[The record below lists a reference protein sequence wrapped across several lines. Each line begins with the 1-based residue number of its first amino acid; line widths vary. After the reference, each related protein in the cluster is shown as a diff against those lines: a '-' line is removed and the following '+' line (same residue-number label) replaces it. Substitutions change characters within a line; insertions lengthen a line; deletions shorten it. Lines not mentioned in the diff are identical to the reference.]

1 MSAYGVRTAANP
13 RPRNRPARYVVAV
26 VIGAVVLLVV
36 AGNSLL
42 DYVFIDSIPG
52 RATLYGLVAVAL
64 IAVGTYIQ
72 ARAFNRDPVTRRR
85 HLIRAGVLL
94 GLAAM
99 LWLLISDLFLFA
111 QSAGPGVAAVCALA
125 CVPTTAFGLWVVR
138 RIDRNEKEPW
148 RLVLVAAAWGAVVAT
163 SLVIWVETLWQ
174 LIAIN
179 TLVPGPGLDASNA
192 FSAGLL
198 EELAKGSAV
207 VLLFLVMRNEFD
219 DVVDG
224 IVYGAAVGLGFNF
237 MESVAYMTN
246 LYAIFQPEGVGSY
259 AAGFQWY
266 ARQVLGLFFGHAT
279 YTAFVGAGIG
289 IARQLPDVRRK
300 LIAIA
305 AGFLVAIAAHF
316 SWGAWLTL
324 FPIEKTAIGILEIHL
339 RTLVMTGPFTAAV
352 IALLLLGLHIESQA
366 LGDQFRKEAA
376 SGTGAI
382 LPEEVPI
389 LMSPWQR
396 FQQRMRALS
405 RRGLRAYFLLARLQ
419 TAQIDLA
426 MERWHRDRKE
436 VETPLEAEEELR
448 RKVVALRQQLAA

>member
-1 MSAYGVRTAANP
+1 MALATRAANP
-13 RPRNRPARYVVAV
+13 RQRRPPRYAIAIGIAIALILVLVASSILNYVY
-26 VIGAVVLLVV
+26 LDTV
-36 AGNSLL
+36 AGRTS
-42 DYVFIDSIPG
+42 
-52 RATLYGLVAVAL
+52 LYGLLAVAL
-64 IAVGTYIQ
+64 TALGTFIGV
-72 ARAFNRDPVTRRR
+72 RGFDRDPVQRRKDF
-85 HLIRAGVLL
+85 IRAGVLL
-94 GLAAM
+94 GLAAL
-99 LWLLISDLFLFA
+99 LWLLVIDVFIFTGA
-111 QSAGPGVAAVCALA
+111 AGPGVAAVCALA
-125 CVPTTAFGLWVVR
+125 CLPTTAFGLWVVR

-163 SLVIWVETLWQ
+163 SLVIWAESLWQ
-174 LIAIN
+174 LIAIR
-179 TLVPGPGLDASNA
+179 TLVPGPGLDVSAA
-192 FSAGLL
+192 FSAGIL

-237 MESVAYMTN
+237 MESVSYMTN
-246 LYAIFQPEGVGSY
+246 LYAIFQPEGVGNY

-300 LIAIA
+300 SIAIA

-316 SWGAWLTL
+316 SWDAWLTL

-376 SGTGAI
+376 RGSGAI
-382 LPEEVPI
+382 MPEEVSI

-396 FQQRMRALS
+396 FQQRIRALG
-405 RRGLRAYFLLARLQ
+405 RGGLRAYFLLARLQ
-419 TAQIDLA
+419 TAQMDLA
-426 MERWHRDRKE
+426 MERWHRERKE
-436 VETPLEAEEELR
+436 VDTQPEAEEELR
-448 RKVVALRQQLAA
+448 QKVVALRRRLAA